1 MDAVKVDAALAA
13 RIFARART
21 VQCGVAFPRRAP
33 FPNGVTHESHFNTL
47 MLLAAARLQLPVDT
61 ATLAACVALAQTRV
75 ESNAMLREFRG
86 DVLPATVTTAHISH
100 YRKRWLDIREE
111 DFAPCRTCG
120 QMVDAAWD
128 PVERCRACMTAGRH
142 QRLRR

>member
-1 MDAVKVDAALAA
+1 VDAALAA
-13 RIFARART
+13 RIFERART

-47 MLLAAARLQLPVDT
+47 
-61 ATLAACVALAQTRV
+61 TRV

-86 DVLPATVTTAHISH
+86 DVLPATVTAAHISH
-100 YRKRWLDIREE
+100 YRKRWLDVREE

-128 PVERCRACMTAGRH
+128 PVERCRACMTAGR
-142 QRLRR
+142 QRQRR